1 MYSAEVIERK
11 IFALLRRGI
20 TIQRRSVDEVE
31 GITRRLQEKYDKS
44 QGQAPLTARES
55 EFIKNEQRLCRI
67 DFRYWAL
74 RYGCIELD
82 TSVSA
87 QGGTALIPEFWPSQE
102 RALSQI
108 ATREEQA
115 YRELQQHGFTDGI
128 MAVWH
133 KTRQQFATATMRLI
147 TGHRMTL
154 IRGTRAIAASL
165 DDTKIGEIYKRDH
178 IWLDNL
184 PWFLKPALEFDVKN
198 GSMQF
203 EARPKSTI
211 TYQQANQEA
220 GVGTGGQFD
229 MSHMTEVALWPDPWR
244 LQFDFLPSVP
254 KSINTFLGWEST
266 ANGRGQYNFWHQ
278 FTESVRKREEGF
290 ERWIY
295 IFTPHYINANK
306 NRLPAPDGWEPE
318 DFVKEHAEL
327 IERTSP
333 EFCGGVTVHP
343 TRDQLFWWSSEYK
356 LAKKMGTLNVF
367 LTNYPATPEQS
378 FQHSAMAALPLETVE
393 WMRSTS
399 LMGMPY
405 HLETNAKVI
414 GADV

>member
-1 MYSAEVIERK
+1 MYSPLIVDQK
-11 IFALLRRGI
+11 IRALKKRGI
-20 TIQRRSVDEVE
+20 SIERRSVDEVVTVS
-31 GITRRLQEKYDKS
+31 GKLQKKFEESKGEAS
-44 QGQAPLTARES
+44 LTQRES
-55 EFIKNEQRLCRI
+55 EFIRNEQRLCRL

-74 RYGCIELD
+74 RYGYIELD
-82 TSVSA
+82 TSVSTI
-87 QGGTALIPEFWPSQE
+87 GGIGLIPEFWPSQE
-102 RALSQI
+102 RALAQI
-108 ATREEQA
+108 AKREEES
-115 YRELQQHGFTDGI
+115 YREFEEHGFTDGI

-154 IRGTRAIAASL
+154 IKGTRAIAASL

-184 PWFLKPALEFDVKN
+184 PWFLKPNLQFDVKN
-198 GSMQF
+198 GGMTF
-203 EARPKSTI
+203 EGLKSTI

-220 GVGTGGQFD
+220 GVGTGQQFD
-229 MSHMTEVALWPDPWR
+229 ISHMTEIALWPDPWR

-254 KSINTFLGWEST
+254 KSIGTFLGWEST

-278 FTESVRKREEGF
+278 FTESIRKREEGF

-306 NRLPAPDGWEPE
+306 NRLIAPAGWEPE

-333 EFCGGVTVHP
+333 EFCGGETVHP
-343 TRDQLFWWSSEYK
+343 TRDQLYWWATEYK
-356 LAKKMGTLNVF
+356 QAKKLGTLNIF

-378 FQHSAMAALPLETVE
+378 FQHSALAALPLETVE

-399 LMGMPY
+399 IMGMPY
-405 HLETNAKVI
+405 HLQTNAKVI